1 MKTTA
6 QKIISVLLSSN
17 VVHSR
22 KILHR
27 TTPEW
32 FDIGIEKRIFE
43 AAQKIHKRSEVINVV
58 TIAKEFR
65 TTGDFSAKT
74 MGIISKYSA
83 DYLDALILDS
93 LLETLEGEYH
103 ELQAS
108 KFLIEM
114 QRRLAN
120 KNLLPDE
127 FLMKCKEMIQLFTT
141 QTRDQE
147 TNEELIDKVLKN
159 HDEAH
164 KGELPG
170 IELGLANLS
179 EKILLEDV
187 DMMVIGGRPAM
198 GKTAFA
204 ITIMCTLAF
213 MKNIPLVFFS
223 LEMSKNQIMR
233 RLIAYITDIDSNKIK
248 YGTCDVKQLAMIR
261 AVKKHQGLKNI
272 FIHAGSHTS
281 DDIIRK
287 STEHK
292 HNDGIQLIIVDYL
305 QKITGTRKNQSP
317 YELVSANS
325 NDMKFMSANLKIPNI
340 SLAQLTRESSKV
352 GGRPKLSDLKQSGDI
367 EQDASIV
374 VFLHRPEYY
383 GIKLTEN
390 DESTE
395 GMGELIIAKNRE
407 GVLGIVKFNV
417 DLTTSKWTPYQ
428 TEGITIQ
435 EKSKDQDELPF

>member
-1 MKTTA
+1 
-6 QKIISVLLSSN
+6 
-17 VVHSR
+17 
-22 KILHR
+22 
-27 TTPEW
+27 
-32 FDIGIEKRIFE
+32 
-43 AAQKIHKRSEVINVV
+43 
-58 TIAKEFR
+58 
-65 TTGDFSAKT
+65 
-74 MGIISKYSA
+74 
-83 DYLDALILDS
+83 
-93 LLETLEGEYH
+93 
-103 ELQAS
+103 
-108 KFLIEM
+108 
-114 QRRLAN
+114 
-120 KNLLPDE
+120 
-127 FLMKCKEMIQLFTT
+127 
-141 QTRDQE
+141 
-147 TNEELIDKVLKN
+147 
-159 HDEAH
+159 
-164 KGELPG
+164 
-170 IELGLANLS
+170 
-179 EKILLEDV
+179 
-187 DMMVIGGRPAM
+187 
-198 GKTAFA
+198 
-204 ITIMCTLAF
+204 
-213 MKNIPLVFFS
+213 
-223 LEMSKNQIMR
+223 MSKNQIMR